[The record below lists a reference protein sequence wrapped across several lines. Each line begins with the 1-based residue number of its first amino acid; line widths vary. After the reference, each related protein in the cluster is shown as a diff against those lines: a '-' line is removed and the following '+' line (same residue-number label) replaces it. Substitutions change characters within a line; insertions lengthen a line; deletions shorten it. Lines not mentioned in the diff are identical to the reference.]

1 MKNID
6 KKISF
11 YIDERH
17 SNKKNQDYFPVIL
30 KINDDIEIFIGFL
43 TKSQYDTLKSLN

>member
-17 SNKKNQDYFPVIL
+17 SNKSNKDYYPIIL
-30 KINDDIEIFIGFL
+30 RINDDIEIFIGFL
-43 TKSQYDTLKSLN
+43 TKTQYESLKSLN